1 MGLRSSPSS
10 TANSLG
16 GLPPEPRASETVA
29 AFLRRWIEVARPR
42 PLLHVRHSL
51 LRPPGGPWQLQEP
64 KSRTSRRDVHLV
76 APAVA
81 ALRAQRDRQ
90 AFERSSAGLDRTH
103 RPHDLRHSCA
113 TYLLAAGVSEK
124 EIMDI
129 LGHTNLAMTRHY
141 EHVLDGMRAAAAD
154 RLETWF
160 GAHIGAAEAP

>member
-1 MGLRSSPSS
+1 VRKAEEQELL
-10 TANSLG
+10 TADPVG
-16 GLPPEPRASETVA
+16 VA
-29 AFLRRWIEVARPR
+29 ADHGLEKFT
-42 PLLHVRHSL
+42 
-51 LRPPGGPWQLQEP
+51 GC
-64 KSRTSRRDVHLV
+64 SRV
-76 APAVA
+76 
-81 ALRAQRDRQ
+81 
-90 AFERSSAGLDRTH
+90 GLERTH

>member
-1 MGLRSSPSS
+1 MAVPG
-10 TANSLG
+10 AE
-16 GLPPEPRASETVA
+16 EPNVA
-29 AFLRRWIEVARPR
+29 ARRA
-42 PLLHVRHSL
+42 
-51 LRPPGGPWQLQEP
+51 PGGAG
-64 KSRTSRRDVHLV
+64 SGR
-76 APAVA
+76 PA
-81 ALRAQRDRQ
+81 AQRDRQ
-90 AFERSSAGLDRTH
+90 AFERSSAGQAYADHDFVFASPLGEPFTASTADKDFKRLLARAGLERTH

>member
-1 MGLRSSPSS
+1 LGEPVTASTVDKDFKRLLARAGL
-10 TANSLG
+10 
-16 GLPPEPRASETVA
+16 
-29 AFLRRWIEVARPR
+29 
-42 PLLHVRHSL
+42 
-51 LRPPGGPWQLQEP
+51 
-64 KSRTSRRDVHLV
+64 
-76 APAVA
+76 
-81 ALRAQRDRQ
+81 
-90 AFERSSAGLDRTH
+90 ERSH

-160 GAHIGAAEAP
+160 SAHIGTAEAPWAPREGTPVRRAEGGPESVGTPEGTPGGQTGPGPWSLRTKVRILNWKSGGGGRIRTCVALPRDGFTDRCH